1 MVLDKCNHKG
11 WGNMKKWILSVL
23 MLLIGIS
30 LSAASFKIVDYD
42 FDVSGKTMDF
52 ALKRII
58 VPSNEEVFDSEE
70 SLVKALDGKRQR
82 LINQRV
88 FKEVEYSYFLGED
101 VDDVIPVSVLFKIK
115 DARSFLVLPYPKY
128 DSNIGTRLGVRL
140 WDSNFLGSL
149 ANLTGVVHATFED
162 NDLSLIHI

>member
-70 SLVKALDGKRQR
+70 SLVKALDKEEQEKILR
-82 LINQRV
+82 L
-88 FKEVEYSYFLGED
+88 
-101 VDDVIPVSVLFKIK
+101 LF
-115 DARSFLVLPYPKY
+115 
-128 DSNIGTRLGVRL
+128 
-140 WDSNFLGSL
+140 
-149 ANLTGVVHATFED
+149 
-162 NDLSLIHI
+162 

>member
-1 MVLDKCNHKG
+1 
-11 WGNMKKWILSVL
+11 MKKWILSVL

-70 SLVKALDGKRQR
+70 SLVKALDGKKQR

-115 DARSFLVLPYPKY
+115 DARSFLVLP
-128 DSNIGTRLGVRL
+128 
-140 WDSNFLGSL
+140 
-149 ANLTGVVHATFED
+149 
-162 NDLSLIHI
+162 